1 MTDALQRFCANCAQF
16 GLRVG
21 AKWLATWPPRTKA
34 LPVCDDHRG
43 FHQRMFEMKPLYRSL
58 RAERKLKPEF
68 EPA

>member
-1 MTDALQRFCANCAQF
+1 MSELLDRVCANCAQF
-16 GLRVG
+16 GLRVR
-21 AKWLATWPPRTKA
+21 AVWLATWPPHTKA